1 MVVVVRIGGE
11 SVGRG
16 ELPAIP
22 WASRPFGAA
31 ATAAASSFG
40 LLSLLA
46 VAAWGRIC
54 LLFQSILTG
63 FGVLLLL
70 LVLLLVLLVL
80 LLALREFWMGE
91 RMRPSMAATIRILR
105 ARAGIA
111 GGTAAA
117 VVRAAAKS
125 TLDGY
130 TIYLFIYFWG
140 GRRGGGREGDWG
152 LGGWLF
158 M

>member
-1 MVVVVRIGGE
+1 MV
-11 SVGRG
+11 
-16 ELPAIP
+16 L
-22 WASRPFGAA
+22 
-31 ATAAASSFG
+31 
-40 LLSLLA
+40 
-46 VAAWGRIC
+46 
-54 LLFQSILTG
+54 
-63 FGVLLLL
+63 
-70 LVLLLVLLVL
+70 L

-111 GGTAAA
+111 GGAAAA

-140 GRRGGGREGDWG
+140 EEGEVGGRGI
-152 LGGWLF
+152 GG
-158 M
+158 MVVYVDV